1 VGTPTFFGP
10 CRHRLA
16 IRVRP
21 YYLHEAAIM
30 ERAVGFSDSQA
41 NAYGLREE
49 VVNVRD

>member
-1 VGTPTFFGP
+1 
-10 CRHRLA
+10 
-16 IRVRP
+16 
-21 YYLHEAAIM
+21 M